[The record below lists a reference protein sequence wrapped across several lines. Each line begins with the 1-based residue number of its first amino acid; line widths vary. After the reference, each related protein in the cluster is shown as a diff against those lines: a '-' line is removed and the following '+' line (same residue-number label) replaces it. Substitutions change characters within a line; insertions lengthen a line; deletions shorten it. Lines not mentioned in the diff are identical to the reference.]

1 MKNIYNADITKS
13 FSIRTDKERINAFQN
28 ACENLPINLNSRK
41 IIESYMDYII
51 SLSDDY
57 RKGKSITMGFLKKD
71 SAIVFFDTQGIQT
84 TINFDEMEIIK
95 NDNEGKFK
103 ML

>member
-13 FSIRTDKERINAFQN
+13 FSIRTDIDRINSFN
-28 ACENLPINLNSRK
+28 DACSNLPINLNSRK

-51 SLSDDY
+51 SLSEDY
-57 RKGKSITMGFLKKD
+57 KKGKSITMGFLKKD

-84 TINFDEMEIIK
+84 KINFDEMEIK
-95 NDNEGKFK
+95 QNGENSRY
-103 ML
+103 

>member
-13 FSIRTDKERINAFQN
+13 FSIRTDKDRINAFN
-28 ACENLPINLNSRK
+28 DACQHLPINLNSRK

-51 SLSDDY
+51 SLSEDY
-57 RKGKSITMGFLKKD
+57 KKGKSITMGFLKKD

-84 TINFDEMEIIK
+84 KINFENMEDLQYGE
-95 NDNEGKFK
+95 NSR
-103 ML
+103 L